1 MYNHYIPEQV
11 ERIPVEHHPGSSH
24 GPHQHPPGQG
34 GSRPGG
40 PCQENPR
47 QENPRQ
53 GKLGGLLKGLLGQG
67 GGEGNQIGP
76 ALDRLLKSL
85 HLEHLDTGDILLGLI
100 VLFLVLEDG
109 DDLDLI
115 ITLGLTI
122 LLNLG
127 EQ

>member
-1 MYNHYIPEQV
+1 MYNHYIPDGA
-11 ERIPVEHHPGSSH
+11 ERVPVDHHAPSGHAGPSH
-24 GPHQHPPGQG
+24 ASHQP
-34 GSRPGG
+34 RPD
-40 PCQENPR
+40 R
-47 QENPRQ
+47 S
-53 GKLGGLLKGLLGQG
+53 GKLGGLLSGLLGQG
-67 GGEGNQIGP
+67 GGEANKVSQS
-76 ALDRLLKSL
+76 LDRLLKGL

-127 EQ
+127 DP